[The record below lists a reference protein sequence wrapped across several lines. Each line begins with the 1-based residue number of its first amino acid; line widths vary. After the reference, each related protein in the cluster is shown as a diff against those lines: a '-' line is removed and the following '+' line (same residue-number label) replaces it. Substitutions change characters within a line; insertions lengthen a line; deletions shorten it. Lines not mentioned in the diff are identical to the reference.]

1 MLRLGTKNLILNLS
15 LSLELSDKRM
25 LRLKE
30 SKKKLFKEQKILA
43 V

>member
-1 MLRLGTKNLILNLS
+1 
-15 LSLELSDKRM
+15 M

-43 V
+43 VWINGPISKGEETLLLRLI